1 MQLRARSK
9 FPQKMV
15 RRQSLFTLL
24 SLLRLDLNRL
34 GALYRE
40 NKTIYLLEK
49 LNTAL
54 YNIIKNQARDFSYE
68 NGNKRHYKRKI

>member
-1 MQLRARSK
+1 
-9 FPQKMV
+9 MV

-54 YNIIKNQARDFSYE
+54 YNIIKNQARDFFYE
-68 NGNKRHYKRKI
+68 NDNKRHYKRKI